1 MVFCPTSRSQAIAG
15 GRAPAKAFMKTL
27 LADLQFAKPFF
38 LWLLFGL
45 PVLWFWFADRRWF
58 VLIWRTLILAVLII
72 ALADPQFVTNQTRR
86 ESEQRIFAF
95 DISKSISAS
104 MRQWMDRSTQGALA
118 PVGTDRTL
126 IFAADAKDSVKWR
139 ESIKTGPTAQDIVR
153 PENTNLQKLFEN
165 LLSLPPAP
173 RSLYLFTDGW
183 ENQGK
188 LESLLPAIAA
198 SGLKVYP
205 IVPAQRMSLANV
217 TVAKLI
223 APTHGDTGEAV
234 NIKVVVENHNSRE
247 VDGTLTLT
255 RNGVTFKTDPV
266 KLKPG
271 SQILSYQSTLADGP
285 LSSYRV
291 SFTGRQPE
299 SDQFE
304 PDNHAL
310 AWTSVR
316 SKGKILI
323 VSGRNEG
330 GRYIEEILRRQGF
343 EVTSRT
349 ANSAPAPNGFN
360 IVIFNNVEREKLTA
374 SYISAIERHVNG
386 GNGFVMLGSEWSFG
400 AGGYRR
406 TPIETLLPVEFKD
419 PPKQEEKNRAIILV
433 IDKSG
438 SMREDNRILYAQE
451 AAKAVARQLKDT
463 DLLGVIGFDVDPFV
477 VVPLASV
484 GSLRGSL
491 NTQIE
496 RLKPAGRTVMLPAII
511 EAKRQLERQNAG
523 HKHVIILS
531 DGETGGSGG
540 DFIDLVNVMKAEQ
553 QITVSA
559 VAIGAE
565 ANIPLLKRITQYGGG
580 FFHHVY
586 DPTTLP
592 QIVLQRVQEKPKDEP
607 PPPERD
613 FIPVQERGSELLAAF
628 SAKGYP
634 PLRGFIETE
643 LKRGAQLDLS
653 IAKEGRKA
661 PLLASW
667 RYGRGK
673 TVAFTTDLEGR
684 WSRAWIQ
691 WGGLPEFWEKV
702 LEWIRPASETPIPVH
717 EARISLS
724 GAQPVLDL
732 YIFEEIAS
740 ESQFRFAASGNGS
753 KTEGTLKRIAAGH
766 FQAALPI
773 LALGEYR
780 IDLTEERTGR
790 QIAYPPVG
798 FTATYDPKRELPRP
812 DVNLA
817 LLTRLAEISGGEIN
831 PISSEKVERQLT
843 TSTHEPLRGLLI
855 ALTFALFI
863 VEIAVRRLLLGE
875 S

>member
-1 MVFCPTSRSQAIAG
+1 
-15 GRAPAKAFMKTL
+15 MKTL
-27 LADLQFAKPFF
+27 LADVQLAKPLF
-38 LWLLFGL
+38 LWLLIGL
-45 PVLWFWFADRRWF
+45 PMLWFWFADRRWF
-58 VLIWRTLILAVLII
+58 VLIWRTLILTVLII
-72 ALADPQFVTNQTRR
+72 ALADPQFVTKQTKR
-86 ESEQRIFAF
+86 ESEERIFAF
-95 DISKSISAS
+95 DVSKSISAI
-104 MRQWMDRSTQGALA
+104 MRQWMDSSAQGALA
-118 PVGTDRTL
+118 PNGADRTL
-126 IFAADAKDSVKWR
+126 IFAAEAKDSANWR
-139 ESIKTGPTAQDIVR
+139 ESIKAGPAMQNTVK
-153 PENTNLQKLFEN
+153 PENTNLQQLFEN

-173 RSLYLFTDGW
+173 RSVYLFTDGW

-188 LESLLPAIAA
+188 LELMLPAIAA
-198 SGLKVYP
+198 AGLKVFP
-205 IVPAQRMSLANV
+205 IVPAQRMSLANI
-217 TVAKLI
+217 TVAKLV
-223 APTHGDTGEAV
+223 APTHGDAGEAV
-234 NIKVVVENHNSRE
+234 NIKVILENHNSRE
-247 VDGTLTLT
+247 VDGTLVLT
-255 RNGVTFKTDPV
+255 RNGVTFKTEPV

-271 SQILSYQSTLADGP
+271 SQILSYPSTLADGP
-285 LSSYRV
+285 LNSYRAT
-291 SFTGRQPE
+291 FTARQDE
-299 SDQFE
+299 FDQFA

-323 VSGRNEG
+323 VSGRIEG

-349 ANSAPAPNGFN
+349 ADSAPAPNGFN
-360 IVIFNNVEREKLTA
+360 VVIFNNIEREKLTS
-374 SYISAIERHVNG
+374 SYLSAVERHVDG
-386 GNGFVMLGSEWSFG
+386 GNGFIMLGSEWSFG
-400 AGGYRR
+400 PGGYRR

-419 PPKQEEKNRAIILV
+419 PPKQEEKNRAILLV

-451 AAKAVARQLKDT
+451 AAKAVARQLKDN
-463 DLLGVIGFDVDPFV
+463 DLLGVIGFDIDPFV
-477 VVPLASV
+477 VVPLARI
-484 GSLRGSL
+484 GSLRGSF
-491 NTQIE
+491 NTEVE

-580 FFHHVY
+580 FFHHIY

-613 FIPVQERGSELLAAF
+613 FIPVHERGSELLAGF
-628 SAKGYP
+628 SGKGYP

-673 TVAFTTDLEGR
+673 TVALTTDLEGR
-684 WSRAWIQ
+684 WSRTWIQ
-691 WGGLPEFWEKV
+691 WASLPEFWEKV
-702 LEWIRPASETPIPVH
+702 LEWIRPSGDTPIPVH

-724 GAQPVLDL
+724 GTQPILDL
-732 YIFEEIAS
+732 YIFEETAS
-740 ESQFRFAASGNGS
+740 ESQFRFAASGNGT
-753 KTEGTLKRIAAGH
+753 KTEGILKRIAAGH
-766 FQAALPI
+766 FQVALPI
-773 LALGEYR
+773 LPPGEYR
-780 IDLTEERTGR
+780 IDLLEERKGR

-798 FTATYDPKRELPRP
+798 FTATYDPKRELSRP

-831 PISSEKVERQLT
+831 PKFIEKVERQHT
-843 TSTHEPLRGLLI
+843 TATHQPIRGPLL
-855 ALTFALFI
+855 ALAFALFM
-863 VEIAVRRLLLGE
+863 VEVAVRRLFLGE

>member
-1 MVFCPTSRSQAIAG
+1 VVFCPANRPQTIADDS
-15 GRAPAKAFMKTL
+15 ASANMSAL
-27 LADLQFAKPFF
+27 LADVEFAKPLVF
-38 LWLLFGL
+38 WLLIGL

-58 VLIWRTLILAVLII
+58 VLIWRTLILAVLIT
-72 ALADPQFVTNQTRR
+72 ALADPQFVTKQTRR
-86 ESEQRIFAF
+86 ESEDRIFAF
-95 DISKSISAS
+95 DVSKSISAN
-104 MRQWMDRSTQGALA
+104 MRQWMDSSTQDAFA
-118 PVGTDRTL
+118 PNDTDHTL
-126 IFAADAKDSVKWR
+126 IFAGEAKETSKWR
-139 ESIKTGPTAQDIVR
+139 DWIKTGPAVEDGIR

-165 LLSLPPAP
+165 LLSLPAAP

-183 ENQGK
+183 ENQGN
-188 LESLLPAIAA
+188 LELMFPAIAA
-198 SGLKVYP
+198 SGMKIYP
-205 IVPAQRMSLANV
+205 IVPTQRLSLPNV
-217 TVAKLI
+217 TVSKLVV
-223 APTHGDTGEAV
+223 PTQGDAGEAV
-234 NIKVVVENHNSRE
+234 NIKVVLNNQNSRE

-255 RNGVTFKTDPV
+255 RNGVAFKTDPV
-266 KLKPG
+266 KLRPG

-285 LSSYRV
+285 LNSYRA
-291 SFTGRQPE
+291 SFTARQDG

-310 AWTSVR
+310 AWTSVH

-323 VSGRNEG
+323 VSGRSES

-343 EVTSRT
+343 EVTSRS
-349 ANSAPAPNGFN
+349 ADAAPAPNGFN
-360 IVIFNNVEREKLTA
+360 IVIFNNVEREKLTG
-374 SYISAIERHVNG
+374 SYLSAIERHVSG
-386 GNGFVMLGSEWSFG
+386 GNGFIMLGSEWSFG
-400 AGGYRR
+400 PGGYRR
-406 TPIETLLPVEFKD
+406 TPIETVLPVEFKD

-484 GSLRGSL
+484 GSLRGSF

-496 RLKPAGRTVMLPAII
+496 RLKPAGRTVMLPAIM

-523 HKHVIILS
+523 RKHVIVLS

-559 VAIGAE
+559 IAIGAE

-580 FFHHVY
+580 FFHHIY

-592 QIVLQRVQEKPKDEP
+592 QIVLQRVQEKQKDEP
-607 PPPERD
+607 PPPEHD
-613 FIPVQERGSELLAAF
+613 LIPVQERGSELLAGF
-628 SAKGYP
+628 SGKSYP

-643 LKRGAQLDLS
+643 LKRSAQLDLS

-673 TVAFTTDLEGR
+673 AVALTTDMEGR

-702 LEWIRPASETPIPVH
+702 LEWIRPTSDTPIPLH
-717 EARISLS
+717 EARISLL
-724 GAQPVLDL
+724 GTQPILDL
-732 YIFEEIAS
+732 YLYEVTAS
-740 ESQFRFAASGNGS
+740 ESQFRFTASGNGTKS
-753 KTEGTLKRIAAGH
+753 EGILKAVATGH
-766 FQAALPI
+766 LQAALPTLPI
-773 LALGEYR
+773 GEYR
-780 IDLTEERTGR
+780 IDLVEERKGR

-812 DVNLA
+812 DVNVA
-817 LLTRLAEISGGEIN
+817 LLRRLAEASGGEIN
-831 PISSEKVERQLT
+831 PISVEKVERQH
-843 TSTHEPLRGLLI
+843 TSAVHEPLRGPLI
-855 ALTFALFI
+855 VVAFALFI
-863 VEIAVRRLLLGE
+863 FEIAVRRLFLGE
-875 S
+875 SQ

>member
-1 MVFCPTSRSQAIAG
+1 
-15 GRAPAKAFMKTL
+15 MKTL
-27 LADLQFAKPFF
+27 LADVQFAKPLF
-38 LWLLFGL
+38 LWLLIGL
-45 PVLWFWFADRRWF
+45 PLLWFWFADRRRF
-58 VLIWRTLILAVLII
+58 VIFWRTLILAILII
-72 ALADPQFVTNQTRR
+72 ALADPEFVTEQTTR
-86 ESEQRIFAF
+86 ESEERIFAF
-95 DISKSISAS
+95 DVSNSISAS
-104 MRQWMDRSTQGALA
+104 MRQWMDSSTQSELA
-118 PVGTDRTL
+118 PNSADRTL
-126 IFAADAKDSVKWR
+126 IFAAEAKDSANWR
-139 ESIKTGPTAQDIVR
+139 ESIKAGPAVQNIVK
-153 PENTNLQKLFEN
+153 PDNTNLQQLFEH
-165 LLSLPPAP
+165 LLSLPRGP
-173 RSLYLFTDGW
+173 RGVYLFTDGW
-183 ENQGK
+183 ENKGK
-188 LESLLPAIAA
+188 LESMLPAIAA

-217 TVAKLI
+217 TVAKLV
-223 APTHGDTGEAV
+223 APSHGDAGEAV
-234 NIKVVVENHNSRE
+234 TIKVVLENHNSRE
-247 VDGTLTLT
+247 VDGTLVLT

-285 LSSYRV
+285 LNSYRA
-291 SFTGRQPE
+291 SFTARQDG
-299 SDQFE
+299 SDQFA
-304 PDNHAL
+304 PDNHAV
-310 AWTSVR
+310 AWIGVR

-323 VSGRNEG
+323 VSGRTEG
-330 GRYIEEILRRQGF
+330 GKYIEEILRRQGF

-349 ANSAPAPNGFN
+349 PDSAPAPNGFN
-360 IVIFNNVEREKLTA
+360 VVIFNNVEREKLTA
-374 SYISAIERHVNG
+374 SYLTAIERHIDG
-386 GNGFVMLGSEWSFG
+386 GNGFIMLGSEWSFG
-400 AGGYRR
+400 PGGYRR
-406 TPIETLLPVEFKD
+406 TPIETVLPVEFKD

-477 VVPLASV
+477 VVPLARI
-484 GSLRGSL
+484 GSLRGSF

-511 EAKRQLERQNAG
+511 EAKRQLERQNAS

-540 DFIDLVNVMKAEQ
+540 DFIDLVSIMKAEQ

-580 FFHHVY
+580 FFHHIY

-613 FIPVQERGSELLAAF
+613 FIPVQERGSEPLAGF

-653 IAKEGRKA
+653 VVKEGRKA

-673 TVAFTTDLEGR
+673 TVALTTDLEGR

-691 WGGLPEFWEKV
+691 WASLPEFWEKV
-702 LEWIRPASETPIPVH
+702 LEWIRPTSDTPVPVH
-717 EARISLS
+717 EARISLF
-724 GAQPVLDL
+724 GTQPILDL
-732 YIFEEIAS
+732 YIFEETGS
-740 ESQFRFAASGNGS
+740 ESQFRFAANGNGS
-753 KTEGTLKRIAAGH
+753 KTEGMLKKIATGH

-773 LALGEYR
+773 LPVGEYR
-780 IDLTEERTGR
+780 IDLMEERKGR

-798 FTATYDPKRELPRP
+798 FTATYDPNRELPRP

-817 LLTRLAEISGGEIN
+817 LLTRLAEISGGAIN
-831 PISSEKVERQLT
+831 PKSIERVERQHT
-843 TSTHEPLRGLLI
+843 TATHQPIRGSLVTL
-855 ALTFALFI
+855 AFALFI
-863 VEIAVRRLLLGE
+863 LEVAVRRLCLGE

>member
-1 MVFCPTSRSQAIAG
+1 MT
-15 GRAPAKAFMKTL
+15 TL
-27 LADLQFAKPFF
+27 LADVQFAKPLL
-38 LWLLFGL
+38 LWLLIGL
-45 PVLWFWFADRRWF
+45 PILWFWFADRRWF
-58 VLIWRTLILAVLII
+58 VLIWRTLILVVLII
-72 ALADPQFVTNQTRR
+72 ALADPQFVTQQTTR
-86 ESEQRIFAF
+86 ESEERIFAF
-95 DISKSISAS
+95 DVSKSISAS
-104 MRQWMDRSTQGALA
+104 MRQWMDTSAQGALA
-118 PVGTDRTL
+118 PNGADRTL
-126 IFAADAKDSVKWR
+126 IFAGEAKDSAKWR
-139 ESIKTGPTAQDIVR
+139 ESIKAGVSMQDSVK
-153 PENTNLQKLFEN
+153 PENTNLQQLFES

-173 RSLYLFTDGW
+173 RSVYLFTDGW
-183 ENQGK
+183 ENHGK
-188 LESLLPAIAA
+188 LELMLPAIAA

-217 TVAKLI
+217 TLARLI
-223 APTHGDTGEAV
+223 APTHGDAGQAV
-234 NIKVVVENHNSRE
+234 NIKVVLENHNGRE
-247 VDGTLTLT
+247 VDGRLLLT
-255 RNGVTFKTDPV
+255 RNGVTFKTDQV

-271 SQILSYQSTLADGP
+271 SQIISYQSTLADGP
-285 LSSYRV
+285 LNSYRA
-291 SFTGRQPE
+291 SFTARQDE
-299 SDQFE
+299 FDQFE

-323 VSGRNEG
+323 VSGRIEG

-343 EVTSRT
+343 EVTSR
-349 ANSAPAPNGFN
+349 AADSAPAPTGFN
-360 IVIFNNVEREKLTA
+360 VVIFNNVEREKLTA
-374 SYISAIERHVNG
+374 SYLSAIERHVNG

-400 AGGYRR
+400 PGGYRR

-419 PPKQEEKNRAIILV
+419 PPKQEEKNRAILLV

-438 SMREDNRILYAQE
+438 SMREDNRIWYAQE

-477 VVPLASV
+477 VVPLARI
-484 GSLRGSL
+484 GSLRGTF

-511 EAKRQLERQNAG
+511 EAKRQLERQDAG
-523 HKHVIILS
+523 RKHVIILS

-540 DFIDLVNVMKAEQ
+540 DFIDLVNVMKTEQ

-580 FFHHVY
+580 FFHHIY

-607 PPPERD
+607 PPPDRD
-613 FIPVQERGSELLAAF
+613 FIPFQERGSELLAGF
-628 SAKGYP
+628 SGKGYP

-653 IAKEGRKA
+653 IVKEGRKA

-667 RYGRGK
+667 HYGRGR
-673 TVAFTTDLEGR
+673 TVALTTDLEGR

-691 WGGLPEFWEKV
+691 WGSLPDFWEKV
-702 LEWIRPASETPIPVH
+702 LEWIRPASDTPIPVH

-724 GAQPVLDL
+724 GIQPILDL
-732 YIFEEIAS
+732 YIFEETAS
-740 ESQFRFAASGNGS
+740 ESQFRFAANGNGA
-753 KTEGTLKRIAAGH
+753 KTEGILQKIAAGH
-766 FQAALPI
+766 FQSTLPI
-773 LALGEYR
+773 LPPGEYR
-780 IDLTEERTGR
+780 IDLVEERKGR
-790 QIAYPPVG
+790 VITYPPVG

-812 DVNLA
+812 DVNLT
-817 LLTRLAEISGGEIN
+817 LLTRLAEISGGEVN
-831 PISSEKVERQLT
+831 PKSIEKVERQHT
-843 TSTHEPLRGLLI
+843 TATHQPIRAPLM
-855 ALTFALFI
+855 AVAFALFI
-863 VEIAVRRLLLGE
+863 LEIAVRRLFLGE

>member
-1 MVFCPTSRSQAIAG
+1 MT
-15 GRAPAKAFMKTL
+15 TL
-27 LADLQFAKPFF
+27 LADVQFAKPLL
-38 LWLLFGL
+38 LWLLIGL
-45 PVLWFWFADRRWF
+45 PVLWFWFADRRFF
-58 VLIWRTLILAVLII
+58 VLIWRTLILAILVI
-72 ALADPQFVTNQTRR
+72 ALADPQFVTQKTTR
-86 ESEQRIFAF
+86 ESEERIFAF
-95 DISKSISAS
+95 DVSKSISPS
-104 MRQWMDRSTQGALA
+104 MRQWMDTSAQGALA
-118 PVGTDRTL
+118 PNAADRTL
-126 IFAADAKDSVKWR
+126 IFAGEAKESAKWR
-139 ESIKTGPTAQDIVR
+139 ESIKAGVAVQDPVK
-153 PENTNLQKLFEN
+153 PENTNLQQLFES
-165 LLSLPPAP
+165 LLALPPAP
-173 RSLYLFTDGW
+173 RSVYLFTDGW
-183 ENQGK
+183 ENHGK
-188 LESLLPAIAA
+188 LELILPAIAA

-205 IVPAQRMSLANV
+205 LVPAQRMSLANV
-217 TVAKLI
+217 TLARLI
-223 APTHGDTGEAV
+223 APTHGDAGEAV
-234 NIKVVVENHNSRE
+234 NIKVVLENHNSRE
-247 VDGTLTLT
+247 VDGRLLLT

-285 LSSYRV
+285 LNSYRA
-291 SFTGRQPE
+291 SFISRE
-299 SDQFE
+299 EDSDQYE

-323 VSGRNEG
+323 ISGRPEG

-349 ANSAPAPNGFN
+349 ADSAPAPTGFN
-360 IVIFNNVEREKLTA
+360 VVIFNNVEREKITA
-374 SYISAIERHVNG
+374 SYLSAVERHVND

-400 AGGYRR
+400 PGGYRR
-406 TPIETLLPVEFKD
+406 TPIETLLPVELQD
-419 PPKQEEKNRAIILV
+419 LPKQEEKNRAIILV

-477 VVPLASV
+477 IVPLARI
-484 GSLRGSL
+484 GSLRGSFDA
-491 NTQIE
+491 QIE
-496 RLKPAGRTVMLPAII
+496 RLKPAGRTVMLPAIV
-511 EAKRQLERQNAG
+511 EAKRQLERQKAG
-523 HKHVIILS
+523 AKHVIILS

-580 FFHHVY
+580 FFHHIY

-613 FIPVQERGSELLAAF
+613 FIPLQERGSELLAGF
-628 SAKGYP
+628 SGKGYP

-653 IAKEGRKA
+653 ILKEGRKA

-667 RYGRGK
+667 RYGRGR
-673 TVAFTTDLEGR
+673 TVALTTDLEGR

-691 WGGLPEFWEKV
+691 WGSLPDFWGKV
-702 LEWIRPASETPIPVH
+702 LEWIRPTSDTPIPVH

-724 GAQPVLDL
+724 GSQPILDL
-732 YIFEEIAS
+732 YIFDESAS
-740 ESQFRFAASGNGS
+740 ESQFRFAANGNGT
-753 KTEGTLKRIAAGH
+753 KTEGILKKIAAGH
-766 FQAALPI
+766 FQSTLPI
-773 LALGEYR
+773 LPPGEYR
-780 IDLTEERTGR
+780 IDLVEERKGR
-790 QIAYPPVG
+790 MIGYPPVG
-798 FTATYDPKRELPRP
+798 FTASYDPKRELPRP
-812 DVNLA
+812 DLNLA

-831 PISSEKVERQLT
+831 PRFTDKVEKEHT
-843 TSTHEPLRGLLI
+843 AATHQPIRAPLV
-855 ALTFALFI
+855 ALAFILFI
-863 VEIAVRRLLLGE
+863 LEVAVRRLFLAE
-875 S
+875 A

>member
-1 MVFCPTSRSQAIAG
+1 MNN
-15 GRAPAKAFMKTL
+15 L
-27 LADLQFAKPFF
+27 LADIQFAKPLF
-38 LWLLFGL
+38 LWLLIGL
-45 PVLWFWFADRRWF
+45 PVLWFWFGNRRWF
-58 VLIWRTLILAVLII
+58 VLVWRTLILAVLII
-72 ALADPQFVTNQTRR
+72 ALADPQFVTNETTS
-86 ESEQRIFAF
+86 ESEERIFAF
-95 DISKSISAS
+95 DVSKSISAN
-104 MRQWMDRSTQGALA
+104 MRQWIDSSTQGALA
-118 PVGTDRTL
+118 PKGTDRTL
-126 IFAADAKDSVKWR
+126 IFAAEVKDSATWR
-139 ESIKTGPTAQDIVR
+139 ESIKTEPAVQETVR

-183 ENQGK
+183 ENQGN
-188 LESLLPAIAA
+188 LESMLPAIAA
-198 SGLKVYP
+198 SGLKIYP
-205 IVPAQRMSLANV
+205 IVPSQRMSLANV
-217 TVAKLI
+217 AVAKLI
-223 APTHGDTGEAV
+223 APTHGDVGEAV
-234 NIKVVVENHNSRE
+234 NIKVVLENHNSRE
-247 VDGTLTLT
+247 VDGTLTMT
-255 RNGVTFKTDPV
+255 RNGVAFKIDPV

-271 SQILSYQSTLADGP
+271 SQILSYQSTLAEGA
-285 LSSYRV
+285 LNSYRA
-291 SFTGRQPE
+291 SFTTRQPE
-299 SDQFE
+299 SDQFQ

-310 AWTSVR
+310 AWISVR

-323 VSGRNEG
+323 ISGRSEG

-349 ANSAPAPNGFN
+349 AESPPPPNGFN
-360 IVIFNNVEREKLTA
+360 MVIFNNVEREKLAA
-374 SYISAIERHVNG
+374 SYLSAIERHVNN

-400 AGGYRR
+400 PGGYRR

-419 PPKQEEKNRAIILV
+419 APKQEEKNRAIILV

-451 AAKAVARQLKDT
+451 TAKAVARQLKDN
-463 DLLGVIGFDVDPFV
+463 DLLGVVGFDVDPFV

-484 GSLRGSL
+484 GSLRGSF

-496 RLKPAGRTVMLPAII
+496 RLKPAGRTVMLPAIV
-511 EAKRQLERQNAG
+511 EAKRQLERQSAG
-523 HKHVIILS
+523 RKHVIILS

-580 FFHHVY
+580 FFHHIY

-592 QIVLQRVQEKPKDEP
+592 QIVLQRVQEKQKDEP

-613 FIPVQERGSELLAAF
+613 FIPLQERGSELLAGF
-628 SAKGYP
+628 SGRGYP

-643 LKRGAQLDLS
+643 LKRGAQLDVS
-653 IAKEGRKA
+653 VTKEGRKA

-667 RYGRGK
+667 HYGRGK
-673 TVAFTTDLEGR
+673 TVALTTDLEGR

-691 WGGLPEFWEKV
+691 WTSLPEFWGKI
-702 LEWIRPASETPIPVH
+702 LDWIRPTADIPIPVH

-724 GAQPVLDL
+724 GTRPILDL
-732 YIFEEIAS
+732 YIFEETAS
-740 ESQFRFAASGNGS
+740 ESQFRFTASGNGT
-753 KTEGTLKRIAAGH
+753 KTDGLLKKNAAGH
-766 FQAALPI
+766 FQAVLPI
-773 LALGEYR
+773 LTPAEYR
-780 IDLTEERTGR
+780 IDLMEERKGR

-812 DVNLA
+812 DVNFP
-817 LLTRLAEISGGEIN
+817 LLTKLAEASGGEIN
-831 PISSEKVERQLT
+831 PRSTEKLERQHT
-843 TSTHEPLRGLLI
+843 TSIHQPYRGPLI
-855 ALTFALFI
+855 ALAFALFI
-863 VEIAVRRLLLGE
+863 FEIAVRRLFLGE

>member
-1 MVFCPTSRSQAIAG
+1 MSD
-15 GRAPAKAFMKTL
+15 L
-27 LADLQFAKPFF
+27 LANIQFTRPMF
-38 LWLLFGL
+38 LWLLIGL
-45 PVLWFWFADRRWF
+45 PILWFWFSDRRWF
-58 VLIWRTLILAVLII
+58 VLVWRTLILAVLVI
-72 ALADPQFVTNQTRR
+72 ALADPQFVTNQTKR
-86 ESEQRIFAF
+86 ESEERIFAF
-95 DISKSISAS
+95 DVSKSISPS
-104 MRQWMDRSTQGALA
+104 MREWINRSTQGALA
-118 PVGTDRTL
+118 PNDPDRAL
-126 IFAADAKDSVKWR
+126 IFAAEVKDTANWR
-139 ESIKTGPTAQDIVR
+139 ESIKAGPAVQDTVR

-165 LLSLPPAP
+165 LLSLPPSP
-173 RSLYLFTDGW
+173 RSVYLFTDGW
-183 ENQGK
+183 ETQGN
-188 LESLLPAIAA
+188 LELMLPTIAA

-205 IVPAQRMSLANV
+205 IVPAQRMSLANI
-217 TVAKLI
+217 TVAKLV

-234 NIKVVVENHNSRE
+234 NIKVVLENHNSRE

-255 RNGVTFKTDPV
+255 RNGVAFKTDPV

-271 SQILSYQSTLADGP
+271 SQILSYQSTLAEGA
-285 LSSYRV
+285 LNSYRA
-291 SFTGRQPE
+291 SFTARQAE
-299 SDQFE
+299 SDQFQ

-310 AWTSVR
+310 AWISVR

-323 VSGRNEG
+323 VSGRSEG
-330 GRYIEEILRRQGF
+330 GRYIEEILRRHGF

-349 ANSAPAPNGFN
+349 AESAPPPSGFN
-360 IVIFNNVEREKLTA
+360 IVIFNNVERERLAA
-374 SYISAIERHVNG
+374 SYLSAIERHVNN

-400 AGGYRR
+400 PGGYRR

-419 PPKQEEKNRAIILV
+419 PPKKEEKNRAIILV

-451 AAKAVARQLKDT
+451 AAKAVARQLKDN

-484 GSLRGSL
+484 GSLRGSF

-496 RLKPAGRTVMLPAII
+496 RLKPAGRTVMLPAIV

-523 HKHVIILS
+523 RKHVIILS

-559 VAIGAE
+559 IAIGAE

-580 FFHHVY
+580 FFHHIS

-592 QIVLQRVQEKPKDEP
+592 QIVLQRVQEKQKDEP

-613 FIPVQERGSELLAAF
+613 FVPLQERGSELLAGF
-628 SAKGYP
+628 SGKAYP

-643 LKRGAQLDLS
+643 LKRGGQLDLS
-653 IAKEGRKA
+653 LARDGRKA

-691 WGGLPEFWEKV
+691 WENLPEFWEKI
-702 LEWIRPASETPIPVH
+702 LEWMRPTSDTPIPVH

-724 GAQPVLDL
+724 GTQPILDL
-732 YIFEEIAS
+732 YIFEETAS
-740 ESQFRFAASGNGS
+740 ESQFRFAASGNGT
-753 KTEGTLKRIAAGH
+753 KTEGILKKIAAGH
-766 FQAALPI
+766 FQAALPV
-773 LALGEYR
+773 LAPGEYR
-780 IDLTEERTGR
+780 IDLTEERKGR

-812 DVNLA
+812 DVNLP
-817 LLTRLAEISGGEIN
+817 LLTKLAETSGGEIN
-831 PISSEKVERQLT
+831 PKSIHKVERQHT
-843 TSTHEPLRGLLI
+843 TAIHQPFRGLLI
-855 ALTFALFI
+855 ASAFALFI
-863 VEIAVRRLLLGE
+863 FEIAVRRLFLGE